1 MRTPNQAIS
10 RSRARVRGTNK
21 DKGGWVLRVGG
32 KGTLHEHM
40 QPFPSWGALAGSST
54 ALSLDGLPLFEQNIL
69 GIPGGL
75 YP

>member
-1 MRTPNQAIS
+1 M
-10 RSRARVRGTNK
+10 
-21 DKGGWVLRVGG
+21 LRVGG